1 MLRNSRTF
9 ILGNKPIRLRKKLW
23 KRLALS
29 FCHALKLKFSLE
41 WNIGVKTNRMW
52 FNVVCTLM
60 DNDIR
65 HNFGQNFLWTHE
77 AHNILTTL
85 MINIVVD
92 KSTDN
97 AEPHSIC

>member
-1 MLRNSRTF
+1 
-9 ILGNKPIRLRKKLW
+9 
-23 KRLALS
+23 
-29 FCHALKLKFSLE
+29 
-41 WNIGVKTNRMW
+41 
-52 FNVVCTLM
+52 M

-65 HNFGQNFLWTHE
+65 HHIGQNFLWTHE